1 MPYPTG
7 LPGISWP
14 QPATWQKVP
23 ARKRYP
29 NYHQHNSYQPIV
41 YIGNSINEMHTYQH
55 GRAQQHDRCGLAPL
69 VNETTKDRSQNQRS
83 QCRKSGKCTG
93 HILIDTVFDNHQ
105 LGSKLLEWEYTRVEQ
120 YTQQCYQPETGI
132 DQNIL
137 HILKENFSSSSSVP
151 AAMAAA
157 SICLSSFLSITAK

>member
-1 MPYPTG
+1 
-7 LPGISWP
+7 
-14 QPATWQKVP
+14 
-23 ARKRYP
+23 
-29 NYHQHNSYQPIV
+29 
-41 YIGNSINEMHTYQH
+41 MHTYQH

-137 HILKENFSSSSSVP
+137 HILKRELLFLIFRTGSNG
-151 AAMAAA
+151 
-157 SICLSSFLSITAK
+157 SSFHLFVQLLVHHCKNEESNHTAQQQNQTQQHRCGNTESTGQRNGYGITGLRTDTC